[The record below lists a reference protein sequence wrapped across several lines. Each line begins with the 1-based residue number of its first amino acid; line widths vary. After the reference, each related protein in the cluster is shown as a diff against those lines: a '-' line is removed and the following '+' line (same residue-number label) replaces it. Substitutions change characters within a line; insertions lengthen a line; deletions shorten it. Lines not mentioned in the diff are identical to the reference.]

1 MDRPYFGLELTSTI
15 DRTQFGLL
23 WNNPLPNGDP
33 ALANEVTVTAE
44 LFLTRA

>member
-1 MDRPYFGLELTSTI
+1 MN
-15 DRTQFGLL
+15 

-44 LFLTRA
+44 LFLTKV